1 VAPKK
6 LTIIWDNRWFDAA
19 VLTPSSA
26 AAGYPA
32 ACLQDAQQTRTWR
45 TTGLTGASLAI
56 DLGAA
61 QYCSCLALINHNL
74 TFNGK
79 VRVQA
84 AAVPDFGTLLKD
96 DEYDAWP
103 DIIGAGEGGAGQ
115 HGAGGVLLDSE
126 RRYYVPN
133 PLRILYFEPPEG
145 QDHVSARYWRLL
157 FEDAGNPDGFVEIGR
172 IFLGLYDEYARNP
185 GYGWGYSYQDDSS
198 ITRSPGGQPW
208 TDRRLPY
215 RILDLPWKAFL
226 NEDKYWR
233 LAFFLKQVGISRDF
247 VIDCFPAGRPSERF
261 YTALYGRISG
271 AGGSS
276 GFSTLTADEN
286 KYSGFQLSIIE
297 SL

>member
-1 VAPKK
+1 MAQPRK
-6 LTIIWDNRWFDAA
+6 LTIIWDNRKFDAA

-26 AAGYPA
+26 APGYPA

-45 TTGLTGASLAI
+45 TTGLGDEFLAI
-56 DLGAA
+56 DLGES
-61 QYCSCLALINHNL
+61 QYCTCLVLVNHNL
-74 TFNGK
+74 TFSGR

-84 AAVPDFGTLLKD
+84 ADDPDFAALLKD
-96 DEYDAWP
+96 EEYDAWP

-133 PLRILYFEPPEG
+133 PLRIIYFEPPLGE
-145 QDHVSARYWRLL
+145 DHVSARYWRLL
-157 FEDAGNPDGFVEIGR
+157 FNDPDNADGFVESGR
-172 IFLGLYDEYARNP
+172 LFLGLYDEYAKKP
-185 GYGWGYSYQDDSS
+185 GYGWGYSYQDDSA

-215 RILDLPWKAFL
+215 RILRLPWKNFL

-247 VIDCFPAGRPSERF
+247 VIDSFPDGRPSERF
-261 YTALYGRISG
+261 YTALYGRISDSVG
-271 AGGSS
+271 IPEIS
-276 GFSTLTADEN
+276 ADEN
-286 KYSGFQLSIIE
+286 KYSGVELTIIE